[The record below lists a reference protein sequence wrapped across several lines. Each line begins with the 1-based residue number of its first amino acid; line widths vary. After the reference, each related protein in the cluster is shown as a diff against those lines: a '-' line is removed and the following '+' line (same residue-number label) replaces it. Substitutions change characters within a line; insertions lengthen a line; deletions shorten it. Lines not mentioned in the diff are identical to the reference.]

1 MRRFAS
7 ALVEARRTGRA
18 LLALQLFTRN
28 WCLRGVPAGNLSA
41 GKNCLPAALL
51 PARARLYLPLATFG
65 FAAGWFAGTL
75 QACAVTPS
83 LATLSCLEHKP

>member
-51 PARARLYLPLATFG
+51 PARARLYLPLATF
-65 FAAGWFAGTL
+65 AGPHAPSVSRHTVSTL
-75 QACAVTPS
+75 
-83 LATLSCLEHKP
+83 